1 MIDNLIRTCDMC
13 HRQIPNGQYFARNL
27 DRNDPDVIMVLVE
40 NQDRDLKLIEL
51 PDGTVSLDTCRDCY
65 IRMPFTHSNL
75 LN

>member
-40 NQDRDLKLIEL
+40 NQDRDLKIIEL
-51 PDGTVSLDTCRDCY
+51 PDGTVSLDTCRSCY
-65 IRMPFTHSNL
+65 TRMPFTHSNL